1 MRASRSHTIP
11 LCVCVYRVLYTGY
24 SYLAYHA
31 CHQCELGANETKTF
45 LSHVLFFKLF
55 I

>member
-1 MRASRSHTIP
+1 MRALALTLSP
-11 LCVCVYRVLYTGY
+11 CVCVYRVLYTGY

-45 LSHVLFFKLF
+45 LSNVLFFELF